1 MINFFFS
8 YEYIYRKD
16 ENNMKKKKKN
26 EIRTKGT
33 GIPLRSVEIIV
44 EPKKKKKKL
53 YGFDKD

>member
-1 MINFFFS
+1 
-8 YEYIYRKD
+8 
-16 ENNMKKKKKN
+16 MKKKKKN